1 MKVDRNI
8 RILMVYPRYPA
19 TFWSFKHVLKYVS
32 KKAAY
37 PPLGLLTV
45 AAMLPAGWELKVAD
59 LNVAA
64 LRERDLQWA
73 DYVMVSA
80 MLVQK
85 ASADQVIERCR
96 RLGKKVIAGGPL
108 FNGLEHEYAAKADHL
123 ISNEAEITLPEFLAD
138 LRSGAPRKIYRT
150 SKFPSLES
158 TPPPRWD
165 LINIG
170 DYASMSL
177 QYSRGCPYDCEFCD
191 ISATFGRRPRVK
203 SPARFIGEMQAIY
216 DRGWRG
222 SLFIVDD
229 NFIGNKKAIKELLPL
244 VIRWMQEHDYPF
256 SLFTEAS
263 IDLADD
269 DELLNL
275 VIDAGFNK
283 VFIGLET
290 PSEESLKG
298 CSKTQNCRDDIPAQ
312 IRKLQSRGLQVM
324 GGYIVGFDHDD
335 EGIFSRQMRFIQ
347 ETGVVTAMVG
357 LLIAL
362 PNTRLWNRLKEE
374 NRLAF
379 ETVETVGNNTEA
391 AVNFIPAMDRQKL
404 IDGYRE
410 LVKTIYSPALYYE
423 RVCRFLECYRPARR
437 EKLRSPHIRALLKSL
452 VYNGVFGNGASQL
465 YYWKMFWKTVLFRP
479 RAFPVAMT
487 LMIFGEHFRKVA
499 QKI

>member
-1 MKVDRNI
+1 MRV
-8 RILMVYPRYPA
+8 LMVYPEYPA

-45 AAMLPAGWELKVAD
+45 AAMLPSEWEMKVAD
-59 LNVAA
+59 LNVAG
-64 LRERDLQWA
+64 LRESDLQWA
-73 DYVMVSA
+73 DLVMVSA

-85 ASADQVIERCR
+85 ASTDHVLEQCR

-108 FNGLEHEYAAKADHL
+108 FNGLASEYMGKADHL
-123 ISNEAEITLPEFLAD
+123 VLNEAEITLPEFLED
-138 LRSGAPRKIYRT
+138 LRNGSARKVYT
-150 SKFPSLES
+150 TGKFPSLEN

-165 LINIG
+165 LVNIR

-177 QYSRGCPYDCEFCD
+177 QYSRGCPHNCQFCD
-191 ISATFGRRPRVK
+191 ISVTLGRRPRVK
-203 SPARFIGEMQAIY
+203 SPAQFIGEMQALY
-216 DRGWRG
+216 NRGWRG

-229 NFIGNKKAIKELLPL
+229 NFIGNKKAIKTLLPQ
-244 VIRWMQEHDYPF
+244 VIRWMEEQDYPF

-269 DELLNL
+269 DELLRL
-275 VIDAGFNK
+275 MMDAGFNK

-290 PSEESLKG
+290 PSEESLRG
-298 CSKTQNCRDDIPAQ
+298 CSKTLNCRNDIPAQ
-312 IRKLQSRGLQVM
+312 IRKLQAHGLQVM

-335 EGIFSRQMRFIQ
+335 EGIFARQMRFIQ

-357 LLIAL
+357 LLNAL

-379 ETVETVGNNTEA
+379 DTAETTGNNTEA
-391 AVNFIPAMDRQKL
+391 NINFVPAMDRQKL
-404 IDGYRE
+404 IEGYRE
-410 LVKTIYSPALYYE
+410 LVKAIYSPALYYE

-437 EKLRSPHIRALLKSL
+437 EKLQFRHVMAFLKSII
-452 VYNGVFGNGASQL
+452 YNGLFGNGASQL
-465 YYWKMFWKTVLFRP
+465 YYWKMFWNTVLFRP
-479 RAFPVAMT
+479 RAFSVAMT
-487 LMIFGEHFRKVA
+487 MMIFGEHFRKVA
-499 QKI
+499 RKL

>member
-1 MKVDRNI
+1 M
-8 RILMVYPRYPA
+8 RILMVYPQYPA

-45 AAMLPAGWELKVAD
+45 AALLPSEWEMKVAD

-64 LRERDLQWA
+64 LRESDLQWA

-85 ASADQVIERCR
+85 AFADQVIEQCR

-108 FNGLEHEYAAKADHL
+108 FNGLAEEYESKTDHL
-123 ISNEAEITLPEFLAD
+123 VLNEAEITLPEFLAD
-138 LRSGAPRKIYRT
+138 LRSGTPRKVYFT
-150 SKFPSLES
+150 DKFPCLEH

-165 LINIG
+165 LISFR

-177 QYSRGCPYDCEFCD
+177 QYSRGCPYNCEFCD

-203 SPARFIGEMQAIY
+203 SPAQFIGELQALY

-229 NFIGNKKAIKELLPL
+229 NFIGNRKAIKQMLPH
-244 VIRWMQEHDYPF
+244 VIAWMEEHDYPF
-256 SLFTEAS
+256 SFFTEAS

-275 VIDAGFNK
+275 IVDAGFDK

-298 CSKTQNCRDDIPAQ
+298 CSKTQNCRGDIPAQ

-335 EGIFSRQMRFIQ
+335 ERIFSRQMRFIQ
-347 ETGVVTAMVG
+347 DTGVVTAMVG
-357 LLIAL
+357 LLNAL

-374 NRLAF
+374 GRLAL
-379 ETVETVGNNTEA
+379 ETHPQGNNTEA
-391 AVNFIPAMDRQKL
+391 AINFIPAMDRQKL
-404 IDGYRE
+404 IDGYRQ
-410 LVKTIYSPALYYE
+410 LVKSLYSPALYYE

-437 EKLRSPHIRALLKSL
+437 ERLRIRHISALLKSL
-452 VYNGVFGNGASQL
+452 VYNGVFGNGASQV
-465 YYWKMFWKTVLFRP
+465 YYWKMFWNTVLFRP
-479 RAFPVAMT
+479 SAFPVAMT
-487 LMIFGEHFRKVA
+487 MMIFGEHFRKVA
-499 QKI
+499 KKI